1 MTRLRQPSVTGNGR
15 VNSSQANNNNLID
28 QNSSEL
34 RTSGQQQ
41 STGSSATASNRNNSG
56 QQGLVVARRV
66 RKHSTKNNQQQLTNQ
81 TTASI
86 NQSTTATTTTT
97 ATNQSIKATATTT
110 ATSTSSRLPQLQPSR
125 LNSSDHNRPSN
136 KLKQLS
142 VATPSIP
149 IEPVIRTNQPSSSSA
164 VEPNHS
170 KNSTDANSPLPGA
183 NIKVVVRCRGLT
195 EQERVSDPQVVLFT
209 GGVRGREL
217 SVDIRSTNS
226 ISSSNGNGNGS
237 NCPPSNLPSEAT
249 SNCTNQQATSD
260 DRSKVVSTSN
270 SGLTHTG
277 FGSSL
282 VEDPKKNSDIKTYPF
297 DHVFGPEA
305 DQALIFTDVVS
316 PILNEVL
323 QGYNCTIFAY
333 GQTGTGKT
341 YTMTG
346 DLSVPT
352 STTIIPTLKSNTDT
366 TNPEINGNASPSPTE
381 STPLIIPTS
390 LTNYSN
396 EAGIIPRVLHSLF
409 NLLEDCSEEEKVE
422 FGVRV
427 SFVELYNEELR
438 DLNYIESSDP
448 KPPSGSTN
456 LKIFDDSNQ
465 KKGGG
470 AGGSGVYIQ
479 NLTETPI
486 SSAQE
491 GIRILTLGSSRRQI
505 AATKCNEQSS
515 RSHSVFSITI
525 HVKDH
530 GNNKD
535 GGKEDQI
542 KIGKLNL
549 VDLAGSEN
557 VGRSGA
563 GKEFGRA
570 REAGMINQSLLTLG
584 RVINAL
590 VEKSAHVPYRES
602 KLTRLLQDSLGG
614 RTKTCIIATVS
625 PSRLNLE
632 ETISTLDYALR
643 AKSIKNRPELNNR
656 INKSALINQYVH
668 EIEKLRHDL
677 IATRTKNG
685 LYFSEDRW
693 AEIMSESESKNRNLA
708 DSRRKIELIEL
719 ELIRTKKEFENCLR
733 VLNIRELEIK
743 KNQDE
748 LSRKKN
754 EFEDMKQL
762 KEGLD
767 EELLKERKIKD
778 QLKVDKNR
786 WKSQFKEVY
795 NDNEGLRAKIA
806 RKIEVESFNQDT
818 LREIEENLNLN
829 SYKILKNLKEFE
841 NSFVDKLSRVNKNN
855 LVELESK
862 ILNNIKSLKDYLGLN
877 FNEDFQLFREALDQ
891 LIIKLE
897 SNNQIIFSGDE
908 NKEGK
913 EEELVKNDGNIII
926 KQSLKHLAELKESE
940 SLKFEKVH
948 KIISEIKSDT
958 LVLIDDLR
966 NSFKNSNEIVS
977 GKIKDDQTRLFESHE
992 LEKTELKNET
1002 DKLRKEIENL
1012 KQRIKEDNRQ
1022 TEEDEKDIIQ
1032 FIKSKNLMHLRK
1044 RNEGDESM
1052 IKVLKGLTSAKEDKI
1067 KKVKNDENQSRLRIE
1082 DFDNKLKY
1090 ESDSSNLTLQQFEAR
1105 FKEGNSNLI
1114 KALENDKIATIESS
1128 QSNFES
1134 LEKIV
1139 KVMDQNR
1146 KKFLQEFETIK
1157 EVDMK
1162 ENLIQKLE
1170 INYRNHSSTFIT
1182 NLDSQTNVVEN
1193 KVKELF
1199 NDIDKQSSLT
1209 NEYVDQSLNLISNL
1223 RDDMQLFLTKKIKK
1237 DTITGQTPRR
1247 KVFKNDYEITAG
1259 EQSGEGLNGA
1269 EEERDYEE
1277 DTKGDSTIRISCL
1290 NHRAGSHDENI
1301 SNRDCQTEQLTSVD
1315 SLGDE
1320 TGQSGQE
1327 TEGDEEM
1334 ITEKEEKH
1342 EGLKLDTNNKSKQI
1356 INSLSSTKRKRKNSI
1371 YGDKK
1376 PHHPG
1381 PIPPLEEPSERSK
1394 KDPPPSNYQKED
1406 EYDNGKMMDEQTIV
1420 NQRKGRKRIRTSST
1434 INPTTAKGV
1443 VEEI

>member
-1 MTRLRQPSVTGNGR
+1 
-15 VNSSQANNNNLID
+15 
-28 QNSSEL
+28 
-34 RTSGQQQ
+34 
-41 STGSSATASNRNNSG
+41 
-56 QQGLVVARRV
+56 
-66 RKHSTKNNQQQLTNQ
+66 QLTNQ

-237 NCPPSNLPSEAT
+237 NCPPSNLP
-249 SNCTNQQATSD
+249 D

-786 WKSQFKEVY
+786 WKSQFKE
-795 NDNEGLRAKIA
+795 
-806 RKIEVESFNQDT
+806 IEVESFNQDT

-862 ILNNIKSLKDYLGLN
+862 ILNVSCLI
-877 FNEDFQLFREALDQ
+877 EALDQ

-1114 KALENDKIATIESS
+1114 KALENDKVATIESS

-1223 RDDMQLFLTKKIKK
+1223 RDDIQLFLTKKIKK

-1247 KVFKNDYEITAG
+1247 K
-1259 EQSGEGLNGA
+1259 
-1269 EEERDYEE
+1269 
-1277 DTKGDSTIRISCL
+1277 
-1290 NHRAGSHDENI
+1290 
-1301 SNRDCQTEQLTSVD
+1301 
-1315 SLGDE
+1315 
-1320 TGQSGQE
+1320 
-1327 TEGDEEM
+1327 
-1334 ITEKEEKH
+1334 
-1342 EGLKLDTNNKSKQI
+1342 
-1356 INSLSSTKRKRKNSI
+1356 
-1371 YGDKK
+1371 
-1376 PHHPG
+1376 
-1381 PIPPLEEPSERSK
+1381 
-1394 KDPPPSNYQKED
+1394 
-1406 EYDNGKMMDEQTIV
+1406 
-1420 NQRKGRKRIRTSST
+1420 
-1434 INPTTAKGV
+1434 
-1443 VEEI
+1443 